1 MSRIHT
7 PALSEATGA
16 TADVFARVKKA
27 AGGVPNAFAA
37 IGALNPSALNAL
49 LDLDGAATS
58 LGKDDVETIKLIVSI
73 ATGCDY
79 CIAAHSLVGK
89 LTGLSAD
96 TVRQIRQGQPTGDA
110 KRDALANFVRIL
122 ATTKGNISDEQF
134 AAIKAAGYTDQ
145 QLADISLS
153 IATGIFTNMFN
164 RINSTDIDFPAV
176 D

>member
-1 MSRIHT
+1 M
-7 PALSEATGA
+7 
-16 TADVFARVKKA
+16 
-27 AGGVPNAFAA
+27 AA
-37 IGALNPSALNAL
+37 IEINQCVECRRVEGADCGERIGHGDPQVERC
-49 LDLDGAATS
+49 DGAATS
-58 LGKDDVETIKLIVSI
+58 IGKDDVETIKLIVSV

-96 TVRQIRQGQPTGDA
+96 AVRQLRQGQPTGDA
-110 KRDALANFVRIL
+110 KRDALATFVRNL
-122 ATTKGNISDEQF
+122 ATTSGNISDEQF

-164 RINSTDIDFPAV
+164 RINATDIDFPPM